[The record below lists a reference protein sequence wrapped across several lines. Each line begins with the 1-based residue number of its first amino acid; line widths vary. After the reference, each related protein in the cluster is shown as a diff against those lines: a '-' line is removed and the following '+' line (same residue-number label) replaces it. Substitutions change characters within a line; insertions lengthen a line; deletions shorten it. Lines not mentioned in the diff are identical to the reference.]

1 MENKLWK
8 IDLTDKAGSQFGRK
22 VKLFED
28 VATDDNG
35 RRNYQE
41 ILPVLDSSQNVQ
53 MGGSKVESN
62 ILRLY
67 WGTGDM
73 DNLGDRSNKIVN
85 RLYGISI

>member
-1 MENKLWK
+1 
-8 IDLTDKAGSQFGRK
+8 
-22 VKLFED
+22 
-28 VATDDNG
+28 
-35 RRNYQE
+35 
-41 ILPVLDSSQNVQ
+41 

-85 RLYGISI
+85 RLYGLSDLTFTNFGISWQTADDAKNNNALYRLGDCFKLTRKYV